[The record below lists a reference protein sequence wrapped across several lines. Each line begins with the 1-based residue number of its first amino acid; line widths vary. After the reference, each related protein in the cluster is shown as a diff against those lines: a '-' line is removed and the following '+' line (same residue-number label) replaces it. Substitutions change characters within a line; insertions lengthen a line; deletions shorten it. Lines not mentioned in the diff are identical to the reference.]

1 MFSNADLW
9 CLANMISY
17 IFFSYELHNI
27 KRNSKRTK
35 SMTRDARVSF
45 GLVQIRRFTENGQL
59 ENGETLPVFFFFNL
73 QLSSFGEFVV
83 WSSAFVAYPPQ
94 SYVF

>member
-17 IFFSYELHNI
+17 IFFSYEPHNI

-35 SMTRDARVSF
+35 SMTRYVRVSF

-59 ENGETLPVFFFFNL
+59 ENGETLPVFFFSIFSCPAL
-73 QLSSFGEFVV
+73 VSLWCGHLRL
-83 WSSAFVAYPPQ
+83 
-94 SYVF
+94 